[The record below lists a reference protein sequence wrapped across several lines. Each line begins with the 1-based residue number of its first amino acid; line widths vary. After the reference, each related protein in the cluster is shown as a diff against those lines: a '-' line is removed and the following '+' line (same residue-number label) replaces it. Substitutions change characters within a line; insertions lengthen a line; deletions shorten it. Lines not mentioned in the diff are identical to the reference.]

1 MQAPF
6 CGFQIVHD
14 HWECAS
20 AKGVPPRPVLSDG
33 TSGISSSS
41 ILAFLLFL

>member
-1 MQAPF
+1 MQAHF
-6 CGFQIVHD
+6 RGLQIVRD

-20 AKGVPPRPVLSDG
+20 AKSVPPSPVLSDG